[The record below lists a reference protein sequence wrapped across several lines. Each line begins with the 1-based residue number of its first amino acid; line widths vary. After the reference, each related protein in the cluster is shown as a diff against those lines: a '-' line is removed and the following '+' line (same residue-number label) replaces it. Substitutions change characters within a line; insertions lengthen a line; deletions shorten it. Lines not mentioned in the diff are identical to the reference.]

1 MELGRLGEEEKM
13 WGGRRRSRRRGGQR
27 EVSTRCLMID
37 KTSCGRGSARDR
49 R

>member
-1 MELGRLGEEEKM
+1 MELGRLGEEEEM
-13 WGGRRRSRRRGGQR
+13 WGGRRRGGQR